1 MPYCTRITTA
11 AALICFV
18 WLGWVTVSFAQTAN
32 QSEKGVRLFQSRD
45 GATQYVGKLVKL
57 NGSRVTLELEEG
69 ETEDLRLS
77 DLRREDQVWIRAAD
91 RAMRLVAKRREQA
104 KELIEDLAGA
114 KADREIKSIC
124 IKLREFGELA
134 AEAQLQLQGLMNDQA
149 NGEIAYH
156 AAVTFAVVSPK
167 NSENWEALLKVLKD
181 GNPQLMLLTQ
191 RAPGPMLAAM
201 SLYGQ
206 QAFPLLQA
214 AAFTGEITLVAED
227 WSAAELKKLNTVRGP
242 KNAARASAC
251 LALGQ
256 IQSEA
261 ARTAVRS
268 VIKEAAVKLNGMAD
282 NATIEACLAAFG
294 RLGDSNASETLTSYE
309 DQFPATVKKS
319 RELITQYQER
329 AKALAELN
337 KFRSTRLFTDR
348 RGNRVRASLENL
360 SDGRVRLK
368 KLDEKMV
375 VVPLEN
381 FSEDDQAWIL
391 ARVEAMGNGLS
402 LLGKAKPIPAGIAA
416 GPIEPATDEQANLVN
431 GIVVVSEGKMKIDF
445 DHPILKG
452 CVGWWPLTDGGG
464 DRVVDISQHR
474 RHLASRGEIAW
485 VKNNLGNH
493 IAFDGIDDH
502 LVSDVVNFD
511 FASYTLCFWVN
522 FKQLAMQQVGQ
533 YCPILVIGDSKG
545 VNDLEVYLNEF
556 DESQMPVVFH
566 NRGNGHQDASA
577 NWSSENH
584 GKAAS
589 EYNGVWSHWVIS
601 YDSPSRAATVYING
615 ERLGESKV
623 VENGAVATVNK
634 RFFLNRVYSRHATGD
649 GSHGEYDL
657 QNVRFW
663 NRSLEA
669 EEIQQLYAEPWVGL
683 KPIDDS
689 EEGADKE

>member
-1 MPYCTRITTA
+1 MPYCTRITTS

-18 WLGWVTVSFAQTAN
+18 WLGWFTAATAQTAN
-32 QSEKGVRLFQSRD
+32 QSEDGVRLFQSRD
-45 GATQYVGKLVKL
+45 GETQYVGKLVKL

-114 KADREIKSIC
+114 KADREIKSLC

-134 AEAQLQLQGLMNDQA
+134 ADAQLQLQGLMNDSA

-167 NSENWEALLKVLKD
+167 NSENWEALLKVLQD

-227 WSAAELKKLNTVRGP
+227 WTAAELKKLNTVRGP

-261 ARTAVRS
+261 SRTAVRS

-337 KFRSTRLFTDR
+337 KFRATRLFTDR

-368 KLDEKMV
+368 KLDDKMV

-391 ARVEAMGNGLS
+391 ARVEAM
-402 LLGKAKPIPAGIAA
+402 KAPLPEPESKPVVAEKMPV
-416 GPIEPATDEQANLVN
+416 EPVVEKRTFED
-431 GIVVVSEGKMKIDF
+431 VVVKTLSGEQRVDAE
-445 DHPILKG
+445 HPLLKG
-452 CVGWWPLTDGGG
+452 CVGWWPLTDGDGTHAIDASGYGRNGEIIGGVTWGKG
-464 DRVVDISQHR
+464 DRGGFLKFDGVDGYLDLRALNFDEAISEGFTF
-474 RHLASRGEIAW
+474 SAW
-485 VKNNLGNH
+485 VQASEGVAGSNRLWWVYRNGTGGAATAGLKFNSIGNAHQLSAYLQDGSASSSFSDAMVTGNLTDWNH
-493 IAFDGIDDH
+493 ILLTYDSMSGN
-502 LVSDVVNFD
+502 LV
-511 FASYTLCFWVN
+511 L
-522 FKQLAMQQVGQ
+522 VGNSA
-533 YCPILVIGDSKG
+533 LVTNGNTG
-545 VNDLEVYLNEF
+545 GGLR
-556 DESQMPVVFH
+556 
-566 NRGNGHQDASA
+566 RGNA
-577 NWSSENH
+577 NHTLGAYLAKSE
-584 GKAAS
+584 
-589 EYNGVWSHWVIS
+589 
-601 YDSPSRAATVYING
+601 
-615 ERLGESKV
+615 
-623 VENGAVATVNK
+623 
-634 RFFLNRVYSRHATGD
+634 FFKGNIR
-649 GSHGEYDL
+649 
-657 QNVRFW
+657 NVRIFD
-663 NRSLEA
+663 RVLTA
-669 EEIQQLYAEPWVGL
+669 TEIQQLYAEPWAGL
-683 KPIDDS
+683 KPIDVS
-689 EEGADKE
+689 EEDLERD